1 MKAWESLA
9 VCMVFLALPGC
20 AAQDGKALEDGNED
34 QQVLINPPGT
44 EVIYD
49 SWQFSQAVRSGRVVW
64 ISGQVG
70 FDGANN
76 LIPKSIE
83 EQSRLALDNLKIV
96 IEDAGG
102 TLDDI
107 VELVSYHTDMRELD
121 AFTEVKAEF
130 FGADYPAWTAVGVT
144 ALADPELKVEIRAT
158 AVIGSS
164 PALGAP
170 EKPALPSEAE

>member
-1 MKAWESLA
+1 MKLRNAF
-9 VCMVFLALPGC
+9 VCAGILALVGC
-20 AAQDGKALEDGNED
+20 APQPSVDRDENDD

-44 EVIYD
+44 EAIYH
-49 SWQFSQAVRSGRVVW
+49 SWQFSQAVRSGEHLWV
-64 ISGQVG
+64 SGQVG
-70 FDGANN
+70 FDGASN
-76 LIPKSIE
+76 LIPKSVE
-83 EQSRLALDNLKIV
+83 EQSRLAFGNLKAV

-102 TLDDI
+102 TMGDI
-107 VELVSYHTDMRELD
+107 VEIVTYHTDMRELD

-130 FGADYPAWTAVGVT
+130 FQADYPAWTAVGVT

-170 EKPALPSEAE
+170 EEPVAAEETE